1 MKLAGTL
8 LSYAFAIGVLCAGL
22 IGGVMWLIQPGA
34 ATSHEARVATI
45 PPRIADSIERRKPI
59 PVQANEPAPAK
70 PVMTEANV
78 SLTPA
83 PERPFK
89 IRELNPPPK
98 QHRKPRGETAVAAAD
113 AARGAAIRTAAPVV
127 STARSDVPY

>member
-1 MKLAGTL
+1 MRLAGTL

-22 IGGVMWLIQPGA
+22 IGGVMWLVQPGA
-34 ATSHEARVATI
+34 ATSHEVRAAPI

-59 PVQANEPAPAK
+59 PVQESEPAPAK
-70 PVMTEANV
+70 PVMTDANV

-83 PERPFK
+83 PVRPFK

-98 QHRKPRGETAVAAAD
+98 QHRKPRGETAVAAAS
-113 AARGAAIRTAAPVV
+113 APAAAIRTAAPAV